1 MCPREFS
8 IQISRKAIARLRGM
22 RMPIR
27 AKHSI
32 SILLAVAAL
41 TGKWVTATPAHD
53 GVRFDVCETAAL
65 NGFAE
70 AS

>member
-1 MCPREFS
+1 
-8 IQISRKAIARLRGM
+8 
-22 RMPIR
+22 MPIR